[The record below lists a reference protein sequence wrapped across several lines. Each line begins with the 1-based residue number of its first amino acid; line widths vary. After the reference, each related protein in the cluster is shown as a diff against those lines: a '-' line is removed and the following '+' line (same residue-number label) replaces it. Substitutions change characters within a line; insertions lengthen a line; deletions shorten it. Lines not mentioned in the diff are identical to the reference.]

1 MTNDEIRKKFSI
13 YLVVQRRLSRK
24 TYDVYYN
31 IIDDFLTYVNEN
43 NLDLATMDVKEIE
56 EFAAS
61 RNVDTRTVAKYFSSL
76 RCFFRFLSQE
86 QVRPD
91 NPTDLFTTIKV
102 RNTLPEVHSL
112 EDIEKLFA
120 IIENGN
126 DIYAIRDSAI
136 YELIYSSALR
146 VSELVNLKI
155 GDYYPEENLVRIV
168 SSKRGKTRIVPVGSK
183 AIQKIDEYLL
193 SSRPKLQNAN
203 ISDALF
209 LSRFGRPLTRLEVWK
224 RLDEYGER
232 LGTHFTVHSLR
243 HSFATHMLQNGASI
257 VAIRDLLGHS
267 DLRTTEVYTHLSN
280 EDLRASFF
288 KYKK

>member
-1 MTNDEIRKKFSI
+1 MEDYLYDERNRLTQKSVKNNTINSPTNP
-13 YLVVQRRLSRK
+13 YLQEAAPEAITTYQYDLQGSLLKEQSTDFCKQYLYNDFHQCIQTFVYRGREEEAERIVQENL
-24 TYDVYYN
+24 YDG
-31 IIDDFLTYVNEN
+31 EG
-43 NLDLATMDVKEIE
+43 
-56 EFAAS
+56 
-61 RNVDTRTVAKYFSSL
+61 L
-76 RCFFRFLSQE
+76 R
-86 QVRPD
+86 
-91 NPTDLFTTIKV
+91 
-102 RNTLPEVHSL
+102 
-112 EDIEKLFA
+112 FA